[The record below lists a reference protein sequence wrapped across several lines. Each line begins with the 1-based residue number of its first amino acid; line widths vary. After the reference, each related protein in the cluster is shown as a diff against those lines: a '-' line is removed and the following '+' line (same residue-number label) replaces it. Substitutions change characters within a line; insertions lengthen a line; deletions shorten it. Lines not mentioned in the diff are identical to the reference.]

1 MFKKMLYPTDL
12 SAVSKKALSCL
23 LAMKDG
29 GVKEVVLLHVIS
41 QSEAESISEHHRH
54 LFPGMHLETPG
65 RGEAEFLKSVHQ
77 AQEEDARKG
86 LAPME
91 SSLKEAG
98 FDVKTRIERG
108 VPKLKIL
115 EIEQDEDVDAVML
128 GSHGLSN
135 LKEMLLGS
143 VSEYVIRH
151 CRKPVIVVK
160 R

>member
-1 MFKKMLYPTDL
+1 MFRKVLYPTDL
-12 SAVSKKALSCL
+12 SAVSKKALRCL
-23 LAMKDG
+23 LEMKG
-29 GVKEVVLLHVIS
+29 SGVEEVVLLQVIA
-41 QSEAESISEHHRH
+41 QSEAESISEHHQY
-54 LFPGMHLETPG
+54 LFAGLHLETPG

-86 LAPME
+86 LTPLE

-98 FDVKTRIERG
+98 FKVKTRVERG
-108 VPKLKIL
+108 VPKLLIL
-115 EIEQDEDVDAVML
+115 QIEQEENVDAIIL
-128 GSHGLSN
+128 GSHGVSN

-151 CRKPVIVVK
+151 GKKPVIVVK